1 MVDRDAWIKRAQL
14 AAFLFGSAD
23 QHDAQMLA
31 IGPVEQVHGQVAAG
45 NDFLDLHAETLQ
57 QRLQDPAVA
66 QAQPGLGVMPRAGQ
80 GCPAAARVIDVSVTT
95 NE

>member
-1 MVDRDAWIKRAQL
+1 
-14 AAFLFGSAD
+14 
-23 QHDAQMLA
+23 MLA

-66 QAQPGLGVMPRAGQ
+66 QAQPGLGVCLAQ
-80 GCPAAARVIDVSVTT
+80 GRVVLQLRG
-95 NE
+95 